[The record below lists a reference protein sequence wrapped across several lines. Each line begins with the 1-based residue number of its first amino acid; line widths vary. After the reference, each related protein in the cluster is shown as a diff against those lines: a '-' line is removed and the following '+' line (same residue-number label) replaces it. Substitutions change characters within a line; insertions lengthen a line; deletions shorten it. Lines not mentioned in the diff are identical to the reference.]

1 MLEAIFT
8 DKEEVNNEQKYYLI
22 YAVLTAIFL
31 GLISQ
36 FLSYHYDYNYAYR
49 DSIFRIEAARRFFD
63 SDNPGII
70 NQIGTVWLPIPN
82 LILMPLAYVD
92 YLWRTGLAASI
103 VNLPL
108 FVISSVVIFLALKK
122 MTNSVIAT
130 WFGFLIYVLNYNIL
144 YFQTTSM
151 TEQMYITFLVC
162 SFYYLLLWVNDNR
175 LKHLIYSSLFISLSV
190 GTRYDAW
197 PVSIVSIGLVF
208 IVSLKEK
215 NRPFKHALVFGLLPV
230 LLIIVWFW
238 YNWLFYGDA
247 LEFSRGKFSTLYQ
260 LKYYEDN
267 GRLLTKNNFFLSAKV
282 YISSVLLYSG
292 NLYTVMAFAGL
303 ILYMLKNKCTSKSF
317 PVYVLWVALPTT
329 LILLYKGQLII
340 EIPNSEPA
348 GYFNSRYG
356 LYLFPA
362 VAIFSGISVKYLLN
376 FNKKKILIY
385 LLIAGIV
392 IQQLTF
398 LYNFPYSI
406 PSLAEAKYS
415 YSKPSEDLS
424 ICLKDNYKGG
434 KILYDNLIF
443 AIHPWTGINLV
454 DRITFHTYDIGEKA
468 MKNPSKYVNWVLIYK
483 EAPNDKIYEAVRGN
497 PDFLDNFELKFSEKG
512 VEAYEKKW

>member
-1 MLEAIFT
+1 MLEDNFSAH
-8 DKEEVNNEQKYYLI
+8 DDNEPKQRYYLF
-22 YAVLTAIFL
+22 YALLVSLFL

-36 FLSYHYDYNYAYR
+36 FLSYYFDYNYAYR
-49 DSIFRIEAARRFFD
+49 DSIFRMEAARRFFD

-70 NQIGTVWLPIPN
+70 NQLGTVWLPVPN
-82 LILMPLAYVD
+82 LILMPFAYVD
-92 YLWRTGLAASI
+92 YLWRTGIAASI
-103 VNLPL
+103 INFPL
-108 FVISSVVIFLALKK
+108 FVISSIIVFLSVKK
-122 MTNSVIAT
+122 ITENVIAT
-130 WFGFLIYVLNYNIL
+130 WFGFLIFVLNYNIL

-151 TEQMYITFLVC
+151 TEQMYITFLIC
-162 SFYYLLLWVNDNR
+162 SFYFLLNWAKEKQLR
-175 LKHLIYSSLFISLSV
+175 HLIYSSLFISLSV

-197 PVSIVSIGLVF
+197 PVAFVSIGIVF
-208 IVSLKEK
+208 IISILDK
-215 NRPFKHALVFGLLPV
+215 NKPFKSVFIFGLLPV
-230 LLIIVWFW
+230 SLILIWFW

-267 GRLLTKNNFFLSAKV
+267 GRLLTKNNFFLSLKV

-303 ILYMLKNKCTSKSF
+303 VIFAFYNKLKPKSL

-329 LILLYKGQLII
+329 LLLLYKGQLII
-340 EIPNSEPA
+340 ELPNSEPA

-362 VAIFSGISVKYLLN
+362 IAVYSGIFVAYLNKYL
-376 FNKKKILIY
+376 KKKILVY
-385 LLIAGIV
+385 LLVIGLL
-392 IQQLTF
+392 IQQITF
-398 LYNFPYSI
+398 FYNFPYSI

-424 ICLKDNYKGG
+424 LCLKDNYKGG

-454 DRITFHTYDIGEKA
+454 DRITFHTYEIGEKA
-468 MKNPSKYVNWVLIYK
+468 MKNPSQYVNWILIYK
-483 EAPNDKIYEAVRGN
+483 EAPNDKIHEAVKDN
-497 PDFLDNFELKFSEKG
+497 PDFINNFELKFSEKG
-512 VEAYEKKW
+512 VEAYVKKW

>member
-1 MLEAIFT
+1 MLEDNFP
-8 DKEEVNNEQKYYLI
+8 VNKDIKTQQRYYLI
-22 YAVLTAIFL
+22 YAVLTAFFL
-31 GLISQ
+31 GLVSQ
-36 FLSYHYDYNYAYR
+36 ALSYYFDYNYAYR
-49 DSIFRIEAARRFFD
+49 DSIFRMEAARRFFD

-70 NQIGTVWLPIPN
+70 NQIGTVWLPVPN
-82 LILMPLAYVD
+82 LILMPFAYVD

-103 VNLPL
+103 VNFPL
-108 FVISSVVIFLALKK
+108 FVISSVIIFLSIKK
-122 MTNSVIAT
+122 LTDNVLAT
-130 WFGFLIYVLNYNIL
+130 WFGFLIFVLNYNIL

-151 TEQMYITFLVC
+151 TEQLYITFLIC
-162 SFYYLLLWVNDNR
+162 SFYFLLRWANDKQ
-175 LKHLIYSSLFISLSV
+175 LKSLIFSSLFLSLSV

-197 PVSIVSIGLVF
+197 PVAIVSIGLVF
-208 IVSLKEK
+208 IISLIDK
-215 NRPFKHALVFGLLPV
+215 NKPIKHSLIFGFLPV
-230 LLIIVWFW
+230 LLIITWFW

-260 LKYYEDN
+260 LKYYEDQ
-267 GRLLTKNNFFLSAKV
+267 GRLLTKNNIFLSAKV

-292 NLYTVMAFAGL
+292 NLYTVMAVFGL
-303 ILYMLKNKCTSKSF
+303 IMYILKNKFSAKSL

-329 LILLYKGQLII
+329 LILLFKGQLII
-340 EIPNSEPA
+340 EIPDSEPA

-362 VAIFSGISVKYLLN
+362 IAVFAGISITYLQK
-376 FNKKKILIY
+376 FDKKKILLY
-385 LLIAGIV
+385 LLIIGIL
-392 IQQLTF
+392 IQQMTF

-424 ICLKDNYKGG
+424 LCLKDNYKGG

-483 EAPNDKIYEAVRGN
+483 EAPNDKIYEAVRNN
-497 PDFLDNFELKFSEKG
+497 PDFLNNFELMFSEKG
-512 VEAYEKKW
+512 VEAYMKK

>member
-1 MLEAIFT
+1 MPEDNITANKEIYTEQRYYLLYAIF
-8 DKEEVNNEQKYYLI
+8 I
-22 YAVLTAIFL
+22 AILL
-31 GLISQ
+31 GLVTQ
-36 FLSYHYDYNYAYR
+36 FLSYYFNYNYAYR
-49 DSIFRIEAARRFFD
+49 DSIFRMEAARRFFD

-82 LILMPLAYVD
+82 LILMPFAYVD

-103 VNLPL
+103 VNFPL
-108 FVISSVVIFLALKK
+108 FVISSLVIFLSIKK
-122 MTNSVIAT
+122 LTNNVFAT
-130 WFGFLIYVLNYNIL
+130 WFGFLIFILNYNIL

-151 TEQMYITFLVC
+151 TEQMYLTFLIC
-162 SFYYLLLWVNDNR
+162 SFYYLLLWANDR
-175 LKHLIYSSLFISLSV
+175 QLKQLILSSLFISLSV

-197 PVSIVSIGLVF
+197 PVAIVSTGLVF
-208 IVSLKEK
+208 IISLMDK
-215 NRPFKHALVFGLLPV
+215 NKPFKHSLIFGLLPV
-230 LLIIVWFW
+230 RLIISWFW

-260 LKYYEDN
+260 LKYYEDS
-267 GRLLTKNNFFLSAKV
+267 GRLLTKNNFLLSAKV

-292 NLYTVMAFAGL
+292 NLYSVMAFIGL
-303 ILYMLKNKCTSKSF
+303 IVYVYKNKFSARSL

-329 LILLYKGQLII
+329 LILLFKGQLII

-362 VAIFSGISVKYLLN
+362 IAVFSGISVKNLLSL
-376 FNKKKILIY
+376 NKKKLLVG
-385 LLIAGIV
+385 LLIIGIV

-424 ICLKDNYKGG
+424 LCLKDNYKGG

-443 AIHPWTGINLV
+443 AIHPWTGINLT
-454 DRITFHTYDIGEKA
+454 DRITFHTYDLGEKA
-468 MKNPSKYVNWVLIYK
+468 MKKPSEYVNWILIYK
-483 EAPNDKIYEAVRGN
+483 EAPNDKIYEAVKNN
-497 PDFLDNFELKFSEKG
+497 PDFLNNFELKFSERG
-512 VEAYEKKW
+512 VEAYSKKW

>member
-1 MLEAIFT
+1 MLEDNFPDIK
-8 DKEEVNNEQKYYLI
+8 DSKPQQRYYLL
-22 YAVLTAIFL
+22 YAVLTAFFL
-31 GLISQ
+31 GLVSQ
-36 FLSYHYDYNYAYR
+36 VLSYYFDYNYAYR

-70 NQIGTVWLPIPN
+70 NQLGTVWLPVPN
-82 LILMPLAYVD
+82 LILMPFAYVD

-103 VNLPL
+103 VNFPL
-108 FVISSVVIFLALKK
+108 FVVSSVIIFLAIKK
-122 MTNSVIAT
+122 LTDNVLAT
-130 WFGFLIYVLNYNIL
+130 WFGFLVFVLNYNIL

-151 TEQMYITFLVC
+151 TEQLYITFLIC
-162 SFYYLLLWVNDNR
+162 SFYFLLLWASDKE
-175 LKHLIYSSLFISLSV
+175 LKHLIYSSLFVSLSV

-197 PVSIVSIGLVF
+197 PVAIVSIVLVF
-208 IVSLKEK
+208 IISFLDK
-215 NRPFKHALVFGLLPV
+215 NKPFKQSLIFGFLPV
-230 LLIIVWFW
+230 MLIITWFW

-267 GRLLTKNNFFLSAKV
+267 GRLLTKNNLFLSTKV

-292 NLYTVMAFAGL
+292 NLYTLMAVFGL
-303 ILYMLKNKCTSKSF
+303 IIYIFRNKFSAKSL

-329 LILLYKGQLII
+329 LILLFKGQLII

-362 VAIFSGISVKYLLN
+362 IAIFSGISVTYLLKY
-376 FNKKKILIY
+376 NKNKILLY
-385 LLIAGIV
+385 LLIIGLL
-392 IQQLTF
+392 IQQMTF

-424 ICLKDNYKGG
+424 LCLKENYKGG
-434 KILYDNLIF
+434 RILYDNLIF

-454 DRITFHTYDIGEKA
+454 DRITFHTYEIGEKA

-483 EAPNDKIYEAVRGN
+483 AAPNDKIYEAVKNN
-497 PDFLDNFELKFSEKG
+497 PDFIDNFVLRFSEKG
-512 VEAYEKKW
+512 VEAYEKKQ